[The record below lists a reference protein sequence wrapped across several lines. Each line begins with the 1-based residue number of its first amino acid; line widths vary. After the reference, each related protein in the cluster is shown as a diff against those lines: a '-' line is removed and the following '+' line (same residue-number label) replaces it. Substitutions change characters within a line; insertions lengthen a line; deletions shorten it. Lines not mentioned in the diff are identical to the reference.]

1 MLPFV
6 AVVQALAAAW
16 VEHAVLVQ
24 VVVLVEVLVE
34 VVVLVVGLVEVVVLG
49 EVIVLVGLVVE
60 EWTWRWVDGLET
72 GLVYWQIGSVEA
84 RQTLRLA

>member
-34 VVVLVVGLVEVVVLG
+34 VVVLV